1 MRFLLSALLTLL
13 LAALPGCGKR
23 WGDLERLDTSAPRL
37 DTRELN
43 TARALLA
50 NVELL
55 NTYDAFEDGRQTGQ
69 LARTVIPWDM
79 ETRTWRNYE
88 SDGSYV
94 ELREIPG
101 QGLAVT
107 TAHNRSFDSW
117 IVFDEPV
124 VFAPGIMTI
133 EEPAITEGRF
143 ETWAKGWSRRRGSLS
158 VTSRYVGIE
167 DVTVPLGRVS
177 DCARVDATFD
187 VKLPFAF
194 NITMNQRQWLHPEYG
209 EVLRDIDGSFG
220 WAGVGV
226 SGFTRRYTLVSSTE
240 LDAMTRQD
248 MISKSPVEVPE

>member
-1 MRFLLSALLTLL
+1 MRFLLLALLTLL
-13 LAALPGCGKR
+13 LPVLPGCGKR
-23 WGDLERLDTSAPRL
+23 WGDLERLDTSTPRL
-37 DTRELN
+37 DTRELD
-43 TARALLA
+43 TAAALLA
-50 NVELL
+50 NVERL
-55 NTYDAFEDGRQTGQ
+55 NTYDSYEDGRQTTQ

-124 VFAPGIMTI
+124 LFAPSVMTL
-133 EEPAITEGRF
+133 ETAATTEGRF
-143 ETWAKGWSRRRGSLS
+143 ETWAKGWSHRRGSLT
-158 VTSRYVGIE
+158 VVSRYTGIE
-167 DVTVPLGRVS
+167 DVTVPLGRVT

-187 VKLPFAF
+187 VKLPFGF
-194 NITMNQRQWLHPEYG
+194 NVTMNQRQWLHPEYG
-209 EVLRDIDGSFG
+209 EVLRDIDGSFSF
-220 WAGVGV
+220 AGVGV

-240 LDAMTRQD
+240 LDPMTRQE
-248 MISKSPVEVPE
+248 MISKSPAEVPK